1 MWVVGWPTLLHSV
14 LSSLNGWD
22 QELLLTRPTL
32 LHLILIIIIIM
43 GPDDAPGAAN
53 QQRIHSS
60 VGTSFR
66 KMFNTSF

>member
-1 MWVVGWPTLLHSV
+1 
-14 LSSLNGWD
+14 
-22 QELLLTRPTL
+22 
-32 LHLILIIIIIM
+32 M